1 VSRYNNNRVV
11 TTIRRDTKTKNLRK
25 TILKFLKDIPVVED
39 RHRGVFS
46 ITGYRVYDYNPTGY
60 YVEIDVV
67 FKGELKVSISSLRP
81 DEWFGADVKKNE
93 RYSIQPNRLGKFLRK
108 QLFNEINNR
117 MKYFSTELTYL
128 NSIKTIKWI

>member
-1 VSRYNNNRVV
+1 M
-11 TTIRRDTKTKNLRK
+11 TTIRRDTETKNLRK
-25 TILKFLKDIPVVED
+25 TILKFLKDIPVVGD

-67 FKGELKVSISSLRP
+67 FKGELKAGISSLRP
-81 DEWFGADVKKNE
+81 DEWFSSDVKNND
-93 RYSIQPNRLGKFLRK
+93 RYDISPIRLGKFLRS
-108 QLFNEINNR
+108 QLFKDINDH
-117 MKYFSTELTYL
+117 MVYFDTKIKYV

>member
-1 VSRYNNNRVV
+1 MSRYNSRVV
-11 TTIRRDTKTKNLRK
+11 TTIRRDTETKNLRK
-25 TILKFLKDIPVVED
+25 TILKFLKDIPVVGD

-67 FKGELKVSISSLRP
+67 FKGEIKAGISSLRP
-81 DEWFGADVKKNE
+81 DEWFSSDVKNND
-93 RYSIQPNRLGKFLRK
+93 RYDISPNRLGKFLRK
-108 QLFNEINNR
+108 QLFNELNNH
-117 MKYFSTELTYL
+117 MKYFNTELTYL